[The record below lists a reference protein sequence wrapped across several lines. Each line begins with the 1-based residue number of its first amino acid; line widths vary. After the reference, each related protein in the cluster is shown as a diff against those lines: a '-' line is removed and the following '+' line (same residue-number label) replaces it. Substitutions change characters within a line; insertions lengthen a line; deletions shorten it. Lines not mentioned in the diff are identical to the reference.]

1 MTLYLSPS
9 PSSSI
14 PVTLDCRHIVVNVN
28 RVMPGKPRSS
38 LHNMPSPPPM
48 ATYFHLPTYLPTQEE
63 VIRAKRLINSRAFRR
78 LFPSTLCP
86 PISQFVRNI
95 DSITRYCSLQIPVCY
110 TAPSPPPF
118 FLLFDPVS
126 FNPSFLPV
134 SSSTTR
140 MDISAPPTYSV
151 SSFES
156 ELGRGFCAPERERGR
171 ERERDNYRVSQGK
184 ICKFVP
190 IRGLVTIVIF
200 HRAYLDRFL
209 TRAFPTFTV
218 TSDREITLT

>member
-38 LHNMPSPPPM
+38 LHNMPSPPPPM

-110 TAPSPPPF
+110 TSPPPLF
-118 FLLFDPVS
+118 FSFSTLFLS
-126 FNPSFLPV
+126 TLPSFLSP
-134 SSSTTR
+134 R
-140 MDISAPPTYSV
+140 QPREWIPPPSTYSV

-156 ELGRGFCAPERERGR
+156 ELGRGSCAPERERGR

>member
-1 MTLYLSPS
+1 
-9 PSSSI
+9 
-14 PVTLDCRHIVVNVN
+14 
-28 RVMPGKPRSS
+28 
-38 LHNMPSPPPM
+38 M

-140 MDISAPPTYSV
+140 MDTSPPQRIRFPRSNRNWVADLAPQK
-151 SSFES
+151 
-156 ELGRGFCAPERERGR
+156 EREGGR
-171 ERERDNYRVSQGK
+171 EKE
-184 ICKFVP
+184 I
-190 IRGLVTIVIF
+190 IIAF
-200 HRAYLDRFL
+200 HREKYANSCRY
-209 TRAFPTFTV
+209 AA
-218 TSDREITLT
+218 S